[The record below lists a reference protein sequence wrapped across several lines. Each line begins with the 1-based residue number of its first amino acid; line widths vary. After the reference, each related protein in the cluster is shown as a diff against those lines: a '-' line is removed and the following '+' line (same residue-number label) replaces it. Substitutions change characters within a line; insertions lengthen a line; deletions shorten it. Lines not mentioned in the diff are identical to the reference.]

1 MPKKL
6 LPISPEAARRRKLSN
21 GQLADEIG
29 ALQHEIEELKTEA
42 IRRELSRAEGLD
54 YRIVLSPPG
63 EQQRTDKSK
72 LLEVMG
78 ISASE
83 FAARFCYPIHTG
95 WRLTCTR
102 LRRAAAALVGFD

>member
-6 LPISPEAARRRKLSN
+6 LPLSLEAARRRKLTN

-29 ALQHEIEELKTEA
+29 GLQRRLDELKAEA

-83 FAARFCYPIHTG
+83 FAARFCYPVHTG
-95 WRLTCTR
+95 WRLTCTK
-102 LRRAAAALVGFD
+102 LRRSETA